1 MLQTKR
7 GDTMTTQ
14 RKKFRLAAAEH
25 QKQSLLPYKQEILD
39 AINRAVP
46 GKNPKVFEHYYSTDP
61 LTQSETVRIGRELSK
76 ITDLIPLGKEIKTFR
91 LFEGKLYESEDSNT
105 PILNSKSNN
114 KQEIKSERNGG
125 RMR

>member
-1 MLQTKR
+1 MKR
-7 GDTMTTQ
+7 GDTMITQ

-25 QKQSLLPYKQEILD
+25 QKQSLLPYEQEILD

-61 LTQSETVRIGRELSK
+61 LSQSETVRIGRELSK
-76 ITDLIPLGKEIKTFR
+76 IADLVPLGKKIETFR
-91 LFEGKLYESEDSNT
+91 LFEGKLYESEDSDK

-114 KQEIKSERNGG
+114 KQEINSIRNGG

>member
-1 MLQTKR
+1 MSE
-7 GDTMTTQ
+7 Q

-25 QKQSLLPYKQEILD
+25 QKQSLLPYEQEILD

-91 LFEGKLYESEDSNT
+91 LFEGRLYESEDSNM
-105 PILNSKSNN
+105 PIFKGKSNN

>member
-1 MLQTKR
+1 MSE
-7 GDTMTTQ
+7 Q

-25 QKQSLLPYKQEILD
+25 QKQSLLPYEQEILD

-61 LTQSETVRIGRELSK
+61 LTQSESVKIGRELSK
-76 ITDLIPLGKEIKTFR
+76 ITDLASLGKEIRTFR
-91 LFEGKLYESEDSNT
+91 LFEGKLYESEDSDM
-105 PILNSKSNN
+105 PILNGKRNN
-114 KQEIKSERNGG
+114 KQEIKSIRNGG